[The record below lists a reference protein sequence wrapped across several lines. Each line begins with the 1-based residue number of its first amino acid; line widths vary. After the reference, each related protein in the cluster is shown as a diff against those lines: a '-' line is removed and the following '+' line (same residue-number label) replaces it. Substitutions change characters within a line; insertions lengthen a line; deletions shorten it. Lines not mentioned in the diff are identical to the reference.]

1 MPYYIYDS
9 NSEIVSQSDTQPTS
23 GIWCS
28 SNVTFDLDLN
38 RVIVGAVAE
47 DHTLTYYT
55 VKAKPAEQ
63 LAAALKDVRAANTA
77 LGQQVTALT
86 LSGAQKDTQITQL
99 GQQVVQLQLDIAA
112 LKGGTAS

>member
-1 MPYYIYDS
+1 MPYYIYDI
-9 NSEIVSQSDTQPTS
+9 NSEIVSQSDTQPTD
-23 GIWCS
+23 GNWCS
-28 SNVTFDLDLN
+28 SNVDFDLDLN

-63 LAAALKDVRAANTA
+63 LAAALKDVRAGSEA

-86 LSGAQKDTQITQL
+86 LSGAEKDEQITQL
-99 GQQVVQLQLDIAA
+99 GQQIVQMQLDIAA
-112 LKGGTAS
+112 LKGGAGT